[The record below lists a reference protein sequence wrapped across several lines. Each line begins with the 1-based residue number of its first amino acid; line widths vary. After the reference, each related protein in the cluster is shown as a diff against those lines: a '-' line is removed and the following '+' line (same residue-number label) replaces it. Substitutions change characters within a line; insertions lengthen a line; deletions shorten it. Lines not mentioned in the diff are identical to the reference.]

1 MVHVWYVVGS
11 INSKTKAMAKF
22 KGNVIMKNVRG
33 TIGQQV
39 LVKSYLGTEYMCAKP
54 YYNDNRPVGEAEQAN
69 RNRFANTTE
78 YAKDA
83 MLDPELKALY
93 SSLRIKKNHTSYITA
108 KIDACYPPE
117 IRSLITQGYSGK
129 AGSVILVHAAD
140 NIKVNNVSMMIFDP
154 SMRLVE
160 QGEAVDNGDK
170 YSWIYTATVDVHN
183 TNGFTIEARAYDI
196 AKNEAVTAVLLNGN

>member
-1 MVHVWYVVGS
+1 MVHVWYVVGA
-11 INSKTKAMAKF
+11 IISKTKAMAKF

-54 YYNDNRPVGEAEQAN
+54 YYNENRPVGEAEQAN
-69 RNRFANTTE
+69 RNRFANTTG

-83 MLDPELKALY
+83 MRNPELKALY
-93 SSLRIKKNHTSYITA
+93 SSLRIKKNHTAYITA

-117 IRSLITQGYSGK
+117 IKSLITQGYSGK
-129 AGSVILVHAAD
+129 AGSVILVHATD
-140 NIKVNNVSMMIFDP
+140 NIKVDKVTIAIFDS

-160 QGEAVDNGDK
+160 QGEAADNDDK
-170 YSWIYTATVDVHN
+170 YSWIYTATVDVDN

-196 AKNEAVTAVLLNGN
+196 AKNEAVTAMLLTAN